1 MAQVAQVAQLAQC
14 ARICHY
20 KKPEKTYVMLAYQS
34 DLSLTGLDMILGRL
48 SLRSVVALGEGFT
61 RRKGLYPMGIAAV
74 LCGVA

>member
-1 MAQVAQVAQLAQC
+1 MIWKRSRRYRLSTSSRGGV
-14 ARICHY
+14 
-20 KKPEKTYVMLAYQS
+20 LAYQS